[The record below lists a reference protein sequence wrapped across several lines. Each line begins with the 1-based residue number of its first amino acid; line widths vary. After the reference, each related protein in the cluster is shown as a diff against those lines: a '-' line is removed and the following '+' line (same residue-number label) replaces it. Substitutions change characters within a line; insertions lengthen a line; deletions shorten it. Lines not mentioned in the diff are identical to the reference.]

1 MSDSF
6 KNLSTL
12 WKYTIVGKKR
22 CLPAILMM
30 TFASIIFATIP
41 VIVRYYIDEYT
52 TKSGMYIIDGDDFF
66 KAAIGLVILVV
77 AWYVLYTYGRAI
89 EIRDVS
95 GRKMRNALTEKA
107 QRMSVATLEDRR
119 TGDYAAIMANDVP
132 EVISAMRNDIP
143 NFFVQLALLFF
154 MAAMMIY
161 LNIYLA
167 IVYVFLFLVSYVI
180 SRYIGKRMYR
190 QMEIKQKS
198 MGELNGFFNDSI
210 TSHSLV
216 KIYCLEDRITDR
228 FHEINEIHSKSY
240 VRTTSAFGFVE
251 PIGRIIDNVGFFV
264 TAIMG
269 AFMIMD
275 GNLSF
280 GTFLAFTSYAAII
293 GRPLTSFANS
303 VNKLQSASVAYD
315 RINEFLDEPEMPYE
329 SAYDDIDVD
338 AAKGEIVFDNVSF
351 SYPDGNKALTDVG
364 FDIKPGSIVT
374 VIGEEGSGKS
384 TVSDLIMGFRTA
396 TEGRVLLDGKD
407 IADVKRSKLRSVIG
421 MSSQN
426 PFVFEGTVYYNL
438 SVTATDEE
446 IERVSKMTGFD
457 ECVRKLPKGYK
468 TVIGGRGYNLSSG
481 ERQLLAI
488 TRLVLHDPKVMIFDE
503 STSEMDPLT
512 TISTFRSI
520 FGHLK
525 EKTLIIVDNTPMSVL
540 HSDTVIFMSKGKVS
554 DVGTHSELMD
564 RNPEYMDMFRN
575 MTC

>member
-30 TFASIIFATIP
+30 TVASIIFATIP
-41 VIVRYYIDEYT
+41 VIVRSYIDDYT
-52 TKSGMYIIDGDDFF
+52 TKSGMYVIDGDDFF
-66 KAAIGLVILVV
+66 LAAIGLVILVV

-95 GRKMRNALTEKA
+95 GRKMRNAITEKA

-154 MAAMMIY
+154 MAAMMVY

-167 IVYVFLFLVSYVI
+167 IVYVFLFIVSYVI
-180 SRYIGKRMYR
+180 SRYVGKRMYR
-190 QMEIKQKS
+190 QMEIKQQS

-216 KIYCLEDRITDR
+216 KIYCLEDRIIDR
-228 FHEINEIHSKSY
+228 FHDINETHSKSY

-269 AFMIMD
+269 AFMIME

-303 VNKLQSASVAYD
+303 VNKLQSASVAYE

-364 FDIKPGSIVT
+364 FKIKPGSIVT